1 MTSQISHVYQ
11 ITKLLSYSNFLAL
24 SEERQ
29 AQMQKTSN
37 ELENFWRD
45 INMVL
50 ENSND
55 KSILQN
61 IARLKYK
68 VEKDPII
75 KSWFELDPRVR

>member
-1 MTSQISHVYQ
+1 M
-11 ITKLLSYSNFLAL
+11 K
-24 SEERQ
+24 
-29 AQMQKTSN
+29 KTAN

-61 IARLKYK
+61 IARLKYT
-68 VEKDPII
+68 VDKDPEI
-75 KSWFELDPRVR
+75 KSWFELEPRVKHKILKI